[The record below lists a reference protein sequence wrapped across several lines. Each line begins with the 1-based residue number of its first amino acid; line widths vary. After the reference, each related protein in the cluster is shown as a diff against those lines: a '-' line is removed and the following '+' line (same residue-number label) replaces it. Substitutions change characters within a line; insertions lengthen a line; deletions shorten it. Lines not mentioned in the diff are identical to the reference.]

1 MVVVVVPAE
10 AQDAEAERYGDQIDT
25 FEKWYIRICLHKTR
39 TTLYHTKP
47 IFCLS
52 YTLEYV

>member
-39 TTLYHTKP
+39 ATLCQTKP
-47 IFCLS
+47 LFCHS
-52 YTLEYV
+52 YMPEYV